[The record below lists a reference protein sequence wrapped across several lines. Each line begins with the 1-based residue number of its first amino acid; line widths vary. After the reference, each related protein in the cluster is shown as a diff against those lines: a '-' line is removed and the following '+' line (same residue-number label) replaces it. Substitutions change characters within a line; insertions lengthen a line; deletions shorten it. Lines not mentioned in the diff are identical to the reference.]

1 MRKIRIVGF
10 GLFAALALC
19 AFAAG
24 PAFAEDEWLVNGAAF
39 AEELPTETEGTE
51 AILMKYE
58 SANSE
63 KVLTEILCSGV
74 FDGTIYGK
82 TLDKLTDVLNLEM
95 GTIGTLVDTL
105 KTALSCEVIF
115 HGGGLTDCE
124 LGSLANVWLVGIS
137 LELGEFVTTETLLNG
152 AVTTGMFGLANNL
165 NEAVGYDVEC
175 KSLLGVNGSEQCIES
190 QEEVELTNDATTVP
204 PSIMGTFI
212 PEVAKRANCTMT
224 GEHSADFL
232 GLGNLWAIGAEL
244 ERLETALS

>member
-19 AFAAG
+19 VFAAG
-24 PAFAEDEWLVNGAAF
+24 PAFAEDEWLVGGAAF

-51 AILMKYE
+51 VVLMKYE
-58 SANSE
+58 AANSE
-63 KVLTEILCSGV
+63 TVLTEILCSGV
-74 FDGTIYGK
+74 LDGTIYGK

-95 GTIGTLVDTL
+95 GTIGTLVDNL
-105 KTALSCEVIF
+105 KTALNCEVTF

-124 LGSLANVWLVGIS
+124 VGSLASVWLVGIS
-137 LELGEFVTTETLLNG
+137 LELGDFVTTETLLNG
-152 AVTTGMFGLANNL
+152 AVTTGMFGLENNL
-165 NEAVGYDVEC
+165 NEPVGYDMEC
-175 KSLLGVNGSEQCIES
+175 KSLLGVNGSEECTGAQ
-190 QEEVELTNDATTVP
+190 QEVELTNDATTVP

-212 PEVAKRANCTMT
+212 SEKAKRVNCSMT
-224 GEHSADFL
+224 GEHSAEFL